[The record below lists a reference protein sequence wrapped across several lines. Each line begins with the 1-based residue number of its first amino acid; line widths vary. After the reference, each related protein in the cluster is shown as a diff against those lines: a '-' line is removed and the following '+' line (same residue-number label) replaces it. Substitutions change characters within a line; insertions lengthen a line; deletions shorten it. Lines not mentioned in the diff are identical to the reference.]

1 MTPLRPVLRPVLR
14 RGRSLPCASSPRPV
28 RASLLAAALPFAAL
42 FALAVLAAPPAYGR
56 DEGPKDAEPAGAAG
70 ASGEDEYGGDGEYGE
85 GADDDGGGGDPLEPA
100 NRFVHRSNL
109 FFDRKVLGPTAR
121 FYVKAAPRPV
131 RKGVSNFLSNLSYP
145 GVILNDFLQ
154 GKFEQGVRDT
164 MRFVFNTT
172 FGLGG
177 LIDFSTGVGLERR
190 EEDFGQT
197 LGVWGVEEVAY
208 LELPV
213 LGPSSVRDAAGI
225 PVRWWTNLLVLAEA
239 GSGLAVPF
247 AVLNAIDTR
256 AKLESAIETRDRVAL
271 DTYVFTREAYRQ
283 RRAYLIH
290 DGDPPEGEEEDG
302 LYD

>member
-1 MTPLRPVLRPVLR
+1 M
-14 RGRSLPCASSPRPV
+14 
-28 RASLLAAALPFAAL
+28 LLALAA
-42 FALAVLAAPPAYGR
+42 LAAPPAYGR
-56 DEGPKDAEPAGAAG
+56 DEGPKDAAPVAPLE
-70 ASGEDEYGGDGEYGE
+70 EEGGDGEYGDADE
-85 GADDDGGGGDPLEPA
+85 DDDGDPLEPA
-100 NRFVHRSNL
+100 NRLAHRGNL
-109 FFDRKVLGPTAR
+109 FLDRKLLGPTAR
-121 FYVKAAPRPV
+121 FYVKATPRPV
-131 RKGVSNFLSNLSYP
+131 RRGISNFLDNLAYP

-154 GKFEQGVRDT
+154 GKFEHGVRGT

-197 LGVWGVEEVAY
+197 LGVWGVEEIAY

-225 PVRWWTNLLVLAEA
+225 PVRWWTNLAVLAEA
-239 GSGLAVPF
+239 GSGLAIPF

-256 AKLESAIETRDRVAL
+256 AKLESAIETRDRVAV

-283 RRAYLIH
+283 RRTYLIH
-290 DGDPPEGEEEDG
+290 DGDPPESEEEDG